1 MYRKF
6 TIALLALP
14 LTAGIVLAQDTT
26 DSTGSAS
33 PSPVVISDPQP
44 PEFTSEVAQKDY
56 LFMVEKYNKARSDY
70 LLARSQYLS
79 AQTLA
84 AQTQARNA
92 TAAMISSRDEVVR
105 AYLLFLRTKV
115 EEDPNIKA
123 DIKSGLF
130 VRLNSEITWY
140 ENHKSR
146 IRSAGSLN
154 DLVADS
160 DEAKKQFETTTRV
173 ASEARSLLPI
183 AAVEETRG
191 VASGILGN
199 TRTTINN
206 ISSNGDHPVSSA
218 QRWILEAENKLTRS
232 FDKELEARKV
242 LETIQTGGGNN
253 SLRSN
258 PAEDFN
264 KLTLLLEESLQF
276 IRESRDHLKEV
287 VKNLKFVI

>member
-1 MYRKF
+1 MYKF
-6 TIALLALP
+6 VLVALLVFV
-14 LTAGIVLAQDTT
+14 TSAGVLHAQSSEQTT
-26 DSTGSAS
+26 DSS
-33 PSPVVISDPQP
+33 PSATIISDPQP
-44 PEFTSEVAQKDY
+44 DVFNSTVAQRDY

-115 EEDPNIKA
+115 EEDKNIKP
-123 DIKSGLF
+123 DIKEGLF
-130 VRLNSEITWY
+130 ARLNSEIAWY
-140 ENHKSR
+140 ENHKGR

-173 ASEARSLLPI
+173 ASEARSLVPI
-183 AAVEETRG
+183 AAVEEARG

-199 TRTTINN
+199 TRDTINN

-232 FDKELEARKV
+232 FDKELEARKA
-242 LETIQTGGGNN
+242 LESIQTGGAGN
-253 SLRSN
+253 STRTN
-258 PAEDFN
+258 PADDFN

-276 IRESRDHLKEV
+276 IREGRDHLKEV

>member
-1 MYRKF
+1 MYKF
-6 TIALLALP
+6 VLIALLVFA
-14 LTAGIVLAQDTT
+14 TSAGVLHAQSSEQAA
-26 DSTGSAS
+26 DSS
-33 PSPVVISDPQP
+33 PSATIISDPQP
-44 PEFTSEVAQKDY
+44 EVFNSTVAQRDY

-115 EEDPNIKA
+115 EEDKNIKP
-123 DIKSGLF
+123 DIKEGLF
-130 VRLNSEITWY
+130 ARLNSEIAWY
-140 ENHKSR
+140 ENHKGR

-173 ASEARSLLPI
+173 ASEARSLVPI
-183 AAVEETRG
+183 AAVEEARG

-199 TRTTINN
+199 TRDTINN

-242 LETIQTGGGNN
+242 LESIQTGGSGNSN
-253 SLRSN
+253 RTN
-258 PAEDFN
+258 PADEFN

-276 IRESRDHLKEV
+276 TREGRDHLKEV